1 LVDPDAELF
10 YEGGCLPDGT
20 QGYAVAF
27 GLDEQVVAG
36 LYAHFFSERFGKD
49 DTAGLVNGDFG
60 SHQNHSNMGETNCK
74 WQICDCDG
82 DASWRVARL
91 SRYRTMLQR
100 ERSGGAA
107 KIGHALAA
115 EGIEVE
121 GRGGRRRDGEIA
133 GAEGVFES
141 CRAGGESGVGVEAV
155 EGVVFGLG
163 EGDELEAAGA
173 IEVEELG
180 KHFGVEGTDVHEKDV
195 GDVAVVESL
204 GELAVINN
212 VGTGR

>member
-1 LVDPDAELF
+1 
-10 YEGGCLPDGT
+10 
-20 QGYAVAF
+20 
-27 GLDEQVVAG
+27 
-36 LYAHFFSERFGKD
+36 
-49 DTAGLVNGDFG
+49 
-60 SHQNHSNMGETNCK
+60 M
-74 WQICDCDG
+74 
-82 DASWRVARL
+82 
-91 SRYRTMLQR
+91 SRYRTMLER

-107 KIGHALAA
+107 KIGQALVA

-121 GRGGRRRDGEIA
+121 GRGRRSGDGEIA
-133 GAEGVFES
+133 RTEGVFES

-195 GDVAVVESL
+195 GDVAVEESVRK
-204 GELAVINN
+204 LAVIND
-212 VGTGR
+212 VGTGGGEVSGFELGDGGGIGFGNAAGVGFIPEIVAEAHGDGGDFVAALG